1 MSIFK
6 NNKEENTA
14 KDSKIEE
21 LTHEVKH
28 LREKYLE
35 TLQEYSELIRESKKL
50 VHDLNMLK
58 IELSSYDT
66 REEKKS
72 LNLNKTYDGIHKY

>member
-35 TLQEYSELIRESKKL
+35 TLQEYSELLRESKKL

-66 REEKKS
+66 REEKKV
-72 LNLNKTYDGIHKY
+72 LT

>member
-1 MSIFK
+1 MAIFK

-35 TLQEYSELIRESKKL
+35 TLQEYSELLRESKKL

-72 LNLNKTYDGIHKY
+72 LNLNTTYDGIHKY

>member
-35 TLQEYSELIRESKKL
+35 TLQEYSELLRESKKL

>member
-1 MSIFK
+1 MAIFK

-35 TLQEYSELIRESKKL
+35 TLQEYSELLRESKKL

>member
-21 LTHEVKH
+21 LTNEVKH

-35 TLQEYSELIRESKKL
+35 TLQEYSQLLRDSKKI